1 LQVKASYRLKDAE
14 KVRDSLMK
22 ERFPAYI
29 LSVDQ
34 GNGQMVHR
42 VRVGPYQTK
51 DEAQSAMSS
60 YQVRFPNESGGYIV
74 GISAVE
80 AKKYR

>member
-1 LQVKASYRLKDAE
+1 
-14 KVRDSLMK
+14 MK

-34 GNGQMVHR
+34 GNGRMVHR

-51 DEAQSAMSS
+51 DEAQSAMST
-60 YQVRFPNESGGYIV
+60 YEARFPDESGGGYIV
-74 GISAVE
+74 GISASE